1 MDKLLLVALVCVG
14 GVSLASGAS
23 KHACYQPIGPQCVLK
38 HRVDFLV

>member
-23 KHACYQPIGPQCVLK
+23 KHACYFETISTDRSAMRTQTQS
-38 HRVDFLV
+38 

>member
-23 KHACYQPIGPQCVLK
+23 KHACYCEN
-38 HRVDFLV
+38 DFNR